1 MSSLLTLSDRLLT
14 SICGLALGLLFLAG
28 IAAAQS
34 QQCPVLLH
42 DRAARAAAEKEWEEP
57 LLPEA
62 GYLSFT
68 SYTNLFFA
76 FSFDLPSNVQW
87 QPIMLPVTEEK
98 QHALL
103 AMRYEKGKHSG
114 YLTVIAA
121 DPRPGMEV
129 STPELKEE
137 EAEQMK
143 AWARSGGSSGV
154 ASSYALPDYMLHSGH
169 FYYTVRHKGS
179 QYAAQYWTNINNY
192 TIQVVIASNEQDVL
206 RRGKEAMAQARFYCL
221 QDDRTLT
228 TKEGKPVN
236 IEGRPYEGPTVP
248 TFRVNA
254 AIKDQPGRS
263 IPLGAAGDGAY
274 RNPELGF
281 RYDLPQGWQVV
292 PPETSADPP
301 PGDTAWRES
310 QFLHACSQTLLR
322 IAPKTADDAK
332 GPASRPM
339 IVFRVLDPNCLSV
352 RTATRLSDKQATD
365 ELAANLEELG
375 EFGQIA
381 SDELVTVSGRLFMV
395 FHGTIGS
402 FTAADDLSKRM
413 SQTIFATRYNKLLL
427 VWSFM
432 APTTAALSE
441 MPTGGITFAGSA
453 PIELRAALT
462 ARK

>member
-1 MSSLLTLSDRLLT
+1 MSSLFTASDGLFGRVR
-14 SICGLALGLLFLAG
+14 GLALLLLFMG
-28 IAAAQS
+28 TMAAAET
-34 QQCPVLLH
+34 QCPVLPH
-42 DRAARAAAEKEWEEP
+42 DREWRAAAEREQEEP

-76 FSFDLPSNVQW
+76 FGFDLPANVQW
-87 QPIMLPVTEEK
+87 QPLMLPITAEG

-103 AMRYEKGKHSG
+103 ALRYEKGKHSG
-114 YLTVIAA
+114 YLTVTAA
-121 DPRPGMEV
+121 DPRPGLEV
-129 STPELKEE
+129 NTPEQKEE
-137 EAEQMK
+137 EEEQMK

-154 ASSYALPDYMLHSGH
+154 ASSFALPDYMLHSGH

-192 TIQVVIASNEQDVL
+192 TVQVVIASNEQDVL
-206 RRGKEAMAQARFYCL
+206 HRAKEAMANARFYCL

-228 TKEGKPVN
+228 TKEGKPVKV
-236 IEGRPYEGPTVP
+236 EGRPYEGPTVP

-254 AIKDQPGRS
+254 AIKNQPGRN
-263 IPLGAAGDGAY
+263 IPLGAASDGAY
-274 RNPELGF
+274 RNPLGF
-281 RYDLPQGWQVV
+281 RYDLPRGWEEA

-301 PGDTAWRES
+301 SGDTAWRES
-310 QFLHACSQTLLR
+310 QFLHACAQTLLR
-322 IAPKTADDAK
+322 IAPRGAGVAK
-332 GPASRPM
+332 GAANRPM
-339 IVFRVLDPNCLSV
+339 IVFRALDPNCLSV

-381 SDELVTVSGRLFMV
+381 SQQLIAISGRLFMV

-402 FTAADDLSKRM
+402 FAAGDDLSKRM

-432 APTTAALSE
+432 APTTEALNE
-441 MPTGGITFAGSA
+441 MPTGGITFAGSP

-462 ARK
+462 PRQ